1 MSKGLSQYAGRTV
14 IVGSGI
20 AGLMAALTLAP
31 QPVLLLTR
39 SALGGET
46 SSAWAQGGIAASLG
60 PDDST
65 ALHLADTLAAG
76 DGLCD
81 ADVAADIVSAAP
93 AVIEA
98 LERAGVRFDRDAQG
112 KLLFGLEAAHSR
124 RRILHAEGDGSGA
137 AIVKALATAAL
148 NTPSI
153 AILEG
158 TEVRRLLTDDDAV
171 TGLICAGQ
179 SGSFVLP
186 ATKVILATGGLG
198 GLYEATTNPS
208 GNFGQGIMLAARAG
222 AILTDMEFV
231 QFHPTALSSPRR
243 PLALVS
249 EAVRGEGA
257 LLLNENGERFMA
269 AVPGAELASR
279 DIVAR
284 AIDREI
290 LRGGKVFLD
299 ARQALGAGFSAH
311 FPSIDLLCRE
321 AGIDPARE
329 LVPVR
334 PAVHYHMGGVATDG
348 NGRSSVPGL
357 WVAGETACT
366 GLHGANRLAS
376 NSLLEAAAMGM
387 RAAQD
392 IAGRHASVAK
402 SVAAVTAFAT
412 PDLFATDLS
421 IVRPIVSRHLG
432 IARHAVGLS
441 GAIRDLL
448 PLAEQ
453 NGPASDPAIV
463 GLAIAVFAALRTES
477 RGGHFRNDFPE
488 KDATTTRRRLCL
500 SDIIAIAHDLSSPSL
515 SSSSLARSA

>member
-1 MSKGLSQYAGRTV
+1 MSEALSQYAGRTV

-60 PDDST
+60 ADDSA

-81 ADVAADIVSAAP
+81 TNMAADIVSAAP
-93 AVIEA
+93 AVIDA
-98 LERAGVRFDRDAQG
+98 LESAGVRFDRDAQG
-112 KLLFGLEAAHSR
+112 KLVFGLEAAHSR

-137 AIVKALATAAL
+137 AIVRALAAAAL

-153 AILEG
+153 AVLEG
-158 TEVRRLLTDDDAV
+158 TEVRRLLTEDGAL
-171 TGLICAGQ
+171 TGLVCAGQ
-179 SGSFVLP
+179 KGSFILQ

-208 GNFGQGIMLAARAG
+208 GNYGQGIMLAARAG
-222 AILTDMEFV
+222 AVLADMEFV

-290 LRGGKVFLD
+290 LRGGRVFLD
-299 ARQALGAGFSAH
+299 ARKALGNGFASR

-321 AGIDPARE
+321 AGIDPACE

-392 IAGRHASVAK
+392 IAGQSASK
-402 SVAAVTAFAT
+402 PVAAVTPFTT
-412 PDLFATDLS
+412 PVLPAADPS

-432 IARHAVGLS
+432 IARHETGLT

-488 KDATTTRRRLCL
+488 KDVIATRRRLCL
-500 SDIIAIAHDLSSPSL
+500 TDIIAIAREL
-515 SSSSLARSA
+515 SSSSLSSPSIARSA

>member
-1 MSKGLSQYAGRTV
+1 MSKALSQYAGRTV

-39 SALGGET
+39 SVLGGET

-60 PDDST
+60 LDDST

-81 ADVAADIVSAAP
+81 ADMAADIVSAAP

-112 KLLFGLEAAHSR
+112 KLVFGLEAAHSR

-137 AIVKALATAAL
+137 AIVKALAAAVL
-148 NTPSI
+148 RTPSVTV
-153 AILEG
+153 LEG
-158 TEVRRLLTDDDAV
+158 TEVRRVLTDDGVV
-171 TGLICAGQ
+171 TGLICSGQ
-179 SGSFVLP
+179 KGSFVLP
-186 ATKVILATGGLG
+186 ATNVILATGGLG

-299 ARQALGAGFSAH
+299 ARQALGTGFSAR

-334 PAVHYHMGGVATDG
+334 PAVHYHMGGVATDR

-387 RAAQD
+387 RAAKD
-392 IAGRHASVAK
+392 IASLRAPDAKQAMAVA
-402 SVAAVTAFAT
+402 TFAT
-412 PDLFATDLS
+412 PDLPAADLS
-421 IVRPIVSRHLG
+421 TIRPIVSRHLG
-432 IARHAVGLS
+432 IARHEAGLTE
-441 GAIRDLL
+441 AIRDLL

-453 NGPASDPAIV
+453 DGPASDPAIV
-463 GLAIAVFAALRTES
+463 GLAIAVFAALRMES

-488 KDATTTRRRLCL
+488 RAAIATRRRLNL
-500 SDIIAIAHDLSSPSL
+500 SDVIAIAHEFTSSSLSSPSI
-515 SSSSLARSA
+515 ARSA